1 MELNKTISELRRMAL
16 TAGILLTASS
26 APAQS
31 LDEAR
36 TLAEDGNIADAITM
50 LLQIEAD
57 EPKNAEIPQLLG
69 DLYLGTGRDDDARQ
83 AYSEARRKGS
93 RQAILSLAELA
104 NLNYRVDE
112 ARQLLE
118 DYRKTLKKGK
128 RTIATDES
136 GDLPDRIDRTENMLD
151 RVEQIE
157 VIDSIVVDS
166 EDFFSHFRLSAES
179 GSINPPDVLPANFS
193 AAHPTIVY
201 EPESGRQMIWAAPDN
216 EGVFK
221 LMSSSL
227 LYGDDWEK
235 PAPLGDDLGEGGDA
249 NYPFLMPDGITLY
262 FANDGENS
270 LGGLDIFISRRNED
284 GFLQPQN
291 IGMPYNSPY
300 DDYMFA
306 IDELTGVGW
315 WATDRN
321 RIPGKVTI
329 YVFIPSELRKNVD
342 PDNPDISRLARLS
355 SIKDTW
361 KPTTDRNEI
370 LRRIAAVKSGGHN
383 IPKKQFE
390 IFIPGR
396 GIYTTLDDFRQP
408 QARQAMQSYLTAR
421 QQVADAENKLAA
433 MRSEYSR
440 GNHDNAEL
448 IRQAEKQLSE
458 AKGMLTGLRNTVIS
472 AEQ

>member
-1 MELNKTISELRRMAL
+1 MKLHK
-16 TAGILLTASS
+16 TASS
-26 APAQS
+26 LRHIALSAGIMLTAQAMAAQS
-31 LDEAR
+31 IDEAR
-36 TLAEDGNIADAITM
+36 TLAEDGNIADAIEM
-50 LLQIEAD
+50 LKGLES
-57 EPKNAEIPQLLG
+57 ENPKNAEIPQMLG
-69 DLYLGTGRDDDARQ
+69 DLYLGTGRD
-83 AYSEARRKGS
+83 SEARNAYESARQKGS

-104 NLNYRVDE
+104 NLHYEVDE
-112 ARQLLE
+112 ARELIE
-118 DYRKTLKKGK
+118 AYRKTLKKGK
-128 RTIATDES
+128 RVIAEDES
-136 GDLPDRIDRTENMLD
+136 GDLPDRIDRTENMLQ

-157 VIDSIVVDS
+157 IIDSIVVDA
-166 EDFFSHFRLSAES
+166 ENFFSHFRLSAES
-179 GSINPPDVLPANFS
+179 GSINPPDVLPANFD
-193 AAHPTIVY
+193 AASPTIVY
-201 EPESGRQMIWAAPDN
+201 EPESGRQMIWAAPDR
-216 EGVFK
+216 EGAFR

-235 PAPLGDDLGEGGDA
+235 PTPLGDDLGEGGDA

-291 IGMPYNSPY
+291 LGMPYNSPY
-300 DDYMFA
+300 DDYMLA

-329 YVFIPSELRKNVD
+329 YVFIPSELRKNID
-342 PDNPDISRLARLS
+342 PDNPDIAKLARVT

-361 KPTTDRNEI
+361 QPSTDRNTI
-370 LRRIAAVKSGGHN
+370 LRRISAVKSGGHN
-383 IPKKQFE
+383 IKKKQFE

-396 GIYTTLDDFRQP
+396 GIYTSLDDFRHP
-408 QARQAMQSYLTAR
+408 EGRQAMQEYLAAQAKMTEAK
-421 QQVADAENKLAA
+421 NKLSS

-440 GNHDNAEL
+440 GNHDNASL
-448 IRQAEKQLSE
+448 ILQAENQLSQAE
-458 AKGMLTGLRNTVIS
+458 ARLIELRNAVVS

>member
-1 MELNKTISELRRMAL
+1 M
-16 TAGILLTASS
+16 
-26 APAQS
+26 
-31 LDEAR
+31 
-36 TLAEDGNIADAITM
+36 
-50 LLQIEAD
+50 
-57 EPKNAEIPQLLG
+57 
-69 DLYLGTGRDDDARQ
+69 
-83 AYSEARRKGS
+83 
-93 RQAILSLAELA
+93 
-104 NLNYRVDE
+104 DE

-361 KPTTDRNEI
+361 KPTTNRNEI

-383 IPKKQFE
+383 IPKNSLKSSFREEASTPPSTISANLRHGRQCSHTSPHGSRWPMLKTNSPQCGRNIPVATTITLNSSARPKNSSPKQKGCL
-390 IFIPGR
+390 PDCA
-396 GIYTTLDDFRQP
+396 TP
-408 QARQAMQSYLTAR
+408 SSAPN
-421 QQVADAENKLAA
+421 NKLS
-433 MRSEYSR
+433 SE
-440 GNHDNAEL
+440 
-448 IRQAEKQLSE
+448 Q
-458 AKGMLTGLRNTVIS
+458 
-472 AEQ
+472 